1 MARQRR
7 QNDLMDID
15 SWGGGVGS
23 SENSRFA
30 VTEIDLK
37 RPLEAASKGLLW
49 FFVLVPVGVAFIWGV
64 YDSSNIAGV
73 LGISA
78 RRGTGAFIEETKP
91 IGQTL
96 VNGTSGKGF
105 APAKQGGTAA
115 QSLRPGATESQE
127 TNGAGV
133 TGVSR

>member
-1 MARQRR
+1 MARNMRR
-7 QNDLMDID
+7 QQQQNDPLDMD
-15 SWGGGVGS
+15 SWGGGVGDS
-23 SENSRFA
+23 GGRFA

-49 FFVLVPVGVAFIWGV
+49 WFVLIPVGAAFIWGS
-64 YDSSNIAGV
+64 YDSANIAGV

-105 APAKQGGTAA
+105 APVKANTTAR
-115 QSLRPGATESQE
+115 QSLRPGAESQE

-133 TGVSR
+133 TP